1 MKDRKYVKNNSLLY
15 KLNIKCF
22 MNYQLR
28 QELIL
33 FIFYVKLDL
42 IKNHLSLCM
51 NSIHCKHKGNIL
63 LIKVLKV
70 ERKMKKKRLK
80 RMDKNVKF

>member
-51 NSIHCKHKGNIL
+51 NLIHYRHKGNIL

>member
-51 NSIHCKHKGNIL
+51 NLIHCKHKGNIL